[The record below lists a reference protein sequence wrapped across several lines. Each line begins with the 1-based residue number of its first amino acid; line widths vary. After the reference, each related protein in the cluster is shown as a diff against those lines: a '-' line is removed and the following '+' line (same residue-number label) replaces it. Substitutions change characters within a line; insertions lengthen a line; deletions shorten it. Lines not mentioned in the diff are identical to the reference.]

1 MTIHSLRGFRDI
13 LPPDSGVFY
22 AIESAAREVFRL
34 YGYREIRIPT
44 LEARE
49 LFVKATGDTT
59 DIVQKEMYAFT
70 DQGGREIAA
79 RPEGTPG
86 VVRAYIENN
95 LSQSGGNGKFFYIG
109 SMFRAERPQAGR
121 FREFEQ
127 IGAECIGARGPFAD
141 AESIS
146 MLTKILE
153 KTGVSGCLAEINSL
167 GCADCRTAYRAGLM
181 DYLKTNSAALCE
193 PCRARLEKNP
203 LRALD
208 CKIDGPRLALEAP
221 SIKLCQPCQE
231 HFTLVKELLS
241 ASGVEFKVNKSL
253 VRGLDYY
260 TRTVFEI
267 KTTALGS
274 QDAVAAGGRYDEL
287 VKSMGGPDAPAVG
300 WAMGVDRVAL
310 LLKGLAPDTGAVQ
323 VFVVCAGGGA
333 PEAAAKAFTFLGALR
348 AAGIRADF
356 SDFSLS
362 LKSQLRSADKS
373 GARFAVIMGEDE
385 IKAGTCALKPL
396 QDGGGQQSVLP
407 RSEAPAAILNLLERG

>member
-22 AIESAAREVFRL
+22 AIESAAREVFKL

-49 LFVKATGDTT
+49 LFVKSTGDTT

-95 LSQSGGNGKFFYIG
+95 LSQNGGNGKYFYMG
-109 SMFRAERPQAGR
+109 GMFRAERPQAGR
-121 FREFEQ
+121 YREFEQ
-127 IGAECIGARGPFAD
+127 IGAECIGAHGAFAD

-146 MLTKILE
+146 MLMEMLKKAGL
-153 KTGVSGCLAEINSL
+153 SGCMAEINSL
-167 GCADCRTAYRAGLM
+167 GCATCRAAYRAGLLGF
-181 DYLKTNSAALCE
+181 LKTNPAALCE
-193 PCRARLEKNP
+193 VCRTRMEKNP

-208 CKIDGPRLALEAP
+208 CKLDGPRLALEAP
-221 SIKLCQPCQE
+221 AIKLCPSCQL
-231 HFTLVKELLS
+231 HFSRVQELLS
-241 ASGVEFKVNKSL
+241 ALNAPFKVNKSL

-260 TRTVFEI
+260 TRTIFEV
-267 KTTALGS
+267 KTGASGGS
-274 QDAVAAGGRYDEL
+274 QDALAGGGRYDEL

-310 LLKGLAPDTGAVQ
+310 LLKGLIPESDAAQ
-323 VFVVCAGGGA
+323 VFVVCAG
-333 PEAAAKAFTFLGALR
+333 
-348 AAGIRADF
+348 
-356 SDFSLS
+356 
-362 LKSQLRSADKS
+362 S
-373 GARFAVIMGEDE
+373 GSPARRRVTQA
-385 IKAGTCALKPL
+385 
-396 QDGGGQQSVLP
+396 
-407 RSEAPAAILNLLERG
+407 